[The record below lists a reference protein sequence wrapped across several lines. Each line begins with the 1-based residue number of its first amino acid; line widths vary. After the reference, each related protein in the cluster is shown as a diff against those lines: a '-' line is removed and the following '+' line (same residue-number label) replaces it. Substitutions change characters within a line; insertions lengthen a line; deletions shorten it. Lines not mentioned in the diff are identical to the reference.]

1 MRVKGRGDTR
11 PVKGGGQFFILNEF
25 ITMYIKLMTGGG
37 GDGGEGMGSWRG
49 WKERGK
55 GREGLGG
62 R

>member
-1 MRVKGRGDTR
+1 MCAKRKGDAR
-11 PVKGGGQFFILNEF
+11 PVLNEF